1 MNRKLKTLVRD
12 SLRLV
17 LGRYIYT
24 WLRFVITHRYIPNFK
39 HPRSMNEKIIHRK
52 FYDDPKKYS
61 RYTSKYT
68 VREYV
73 KEAIGEEYLI
83 PLYKAKSFI
92 TPADFDELPDSF
104 VIKTS
109 NGGGGNNVQ
118 IVKNKEDL
126 NLQDVCN
133 RFNNYLK
140 IKAGKGTDELF
151 YGLEEPLILFEELL
165 EPNYG
170 ELRDFKW
177 HVFGASSDN
186 PKFFLQID
194 TNKQIVKSNYKRSI
208 FDENGNRLPYQWG
221 RYRPVED
228 FTVPKEF
235 ELMKELAI
243 QLARPFKYVRVDL
256 FLVDNR
262 VYFSELTFC
271 NDSGFGVFSDKK
283 HDFEFG
289 TLWDEY

>member
-1 MNRKLKTLVRD
+1 
-12 SLRLV
+12 
-17 LGRYIYT
+17 
-24 WLRFVITHRYIPNFK
+24 
-39 HPRSMNEKIIHRK
+39 MNEKIIHRK

-68 VREYV
+68 AREYV
-73 KEAIGEEYLI
+73 KETIGEEFLI

-92 TPADFDELPDSF
+92 TPADFDDLPDSF

-118 IVKNKEDL
+118 IVKNKTDL

-133 RFNNYLK
+133 RFNGYLK

-151 YGLEEPLILFEELL
+151 YDLEEPLILFEELL
-165 EPNYG
+165 EPNFS

-177 HVFGASSDN
+177 QVFGASSNN
-186 PKFFLQID
+186 PKLFLQID
-194 TNKQIVKSNYKRSI
+194 TNKLIVKSNYKRSI
-208 FDENGNRLPYQWG
+208 FDESGNRLSYQWG

-228 FTVPKEF
+228 FTVPNEF
-235 ELMKELAI
+235 EVMKKLALL
-243 QLARPFKYVRVDL
+243 LASPFKYVRVDL

-262 VYFSELTFC
+262 IYFSELTFC
-271 NDSGFGVFSDKK
+271 NDSGFGAFSDKK
-283 HDFEFG
+283 YDFELG
-289 TLWDEY
+289 ALWDEY

>member
-1 MNRKLKTLVRD
+1 MNRKLKTIVRD

-17 LGRYIYT
+17 LGRYLYT

-61 RYTSKYT
+61 KYTSKYT

-118 IVKNKEDL
+118 IVKNKADL

-151 YGLEEPLILFEELL
+151 YDLEEPLILFEKLL
-165 EPNYG
+165 LDTTGSIPPDYKFNIIKTESEPYIFIQVD
-170 ELRDFKW
+170 EDRFTT
-177 HVFGASSDN
+177 HR
-186 PKFFLQID
+186 
-194 TNKQIVKSNYKRSI
+194 RSF
-208 FDENGNRLPYQWG
+208 FDELENRLPWCWNGNYQEVSSG
-221 RYRPVED
+221 FPLPANLPEMCNIAKV
-228 FTVPKEF
+228 
-235 ELMKELAI
+235 LA
-243 QLARPFKYVRVDL
+243 APFSYVRVDL
-256 FLVDNR
+256 YTDGRNI
-262 VYFSELTFC
+262 YFGELTFC
-271 NDSGFGVFSDKK
+271 QGSGFEAFTEKK
-283 HDFEFG
+283 VDFELG
-289 TLWDEY
+289 ALWDEY

>member
-1 MNRKLKTLVRD
+1 MNRKFKTVIRD
-12 SLRLV
+12 GLRLF
-17 LGRYIYT
+17 LGRYLYT

-133 RFNNYLK
+133 RFNGYLK

-151 YGLEEPLILFEELL
+151 YDLEEPLILFEKLL
-165 EPNYG
+165 LDTTGAVPPDYKFNIIKTGSEPYIFIQVD
-170 ELRDFKW
+170 EDRFS
-177 HVFGASSDN
+177 A
-186 PKFFLQID
+186 P
-194 TNKQIVKSNYKRSI
+194 KRSFI
-208 FDENGNRLPYQWG
+208 DANKNILNFNWGENLP
-221 RYRPVED
+221 PISED
-228 FTVPKEF
+228 FTFPESFKEM
-235 ELMKELAI
+235 LSLAI
-243 QLARPFKYVRVDL
+243 QLASPFQHVRVDL
-256 FLVDNR
+256 YVCNDKIF
-262 VYFSELTFC
+262 FGELTFC
-271 NDSGFGVFSDKK
+271 TASGFSSFSDKK
-283 HDFEFG
+283 YDFEFG